1 MVEATNITSLG
12 VFIEGLL
19 SFFSPCIL
27 PLVPLYM
34 AYLSS
39 GAKRIDEDGEVQ
51 YDTSKVILSTIMFVL
66 GISCTFFILGLSI
79 SWLKDY
85 IADYQNII
93 GIIGGTIVIIFS
105 LGQIGLY
112 EINFK
117 SFHLPINLNLEKF
130 SFLKAFFMGFVFS
143 FAWTPCVGPI
153 LTNVLL
159 LAMSQ
164 DVVMGNLFIFL
175 YALGLIIP
183 FLFLG
188 LFTKWGLN
196 FLKNNKHIFKYALK
210 IAGVIMLCFG
220 VYMIYDN
227 SNAIVI
233 ALNNTEEVSENEYLY
248 LNDISLEDQD
258 GNIHSLSEH
267 EGEYVIL
274 NFVATWCKY
283 CKEEIPHFDEFVN
296 ANDINAY
303 YVMSPEVN
311 SGDRQE
317 IIDFYKEQNMQT
329 DVLIDESSYLFR
341 NLGISSFPTLVVI
354 GPDGSYIGYVSGAL
368 QDSQFMEV
376 LNSAISMYE
385 SR

>member
-1 MVEATNITSLG
+1 MVKATNITSLG

-34 AYLSS
+34 AYLSN
-39 GAKRIDEDGEVQ
+39 GAKRIDEKGEVQ
-51 YDTSKVILSTIMFVL
+51 YDTSKVMLSTIMFVL

-105 LGQIGLY
+105 LSQIGLY

-117 SFHLPINLNLEKF
+117 SLHLPINLNIEKF
-130 SFLKAFFMGFVFS
+130 SFIKAFFMDFVFS

-164 DVVMGNLFIFL
+164 DVIVGNLYIFL

-196 FLKNNKHIFKYALK
+196 FLKNNKHIFKYVLK

-220 VYMIYDN
+220 IYMIYDN
-227 SNAIVI
+227 SKAIVT
-233 ALNNTEEVSENEYLY
+233 ALNNTEKVSENEYLY

-267 EGEYVIL
+267 DGEYVIL

-283 CKEEIPHFDEFVN
+283 CKEEIPRFDGFVN
-296 ANDINAY
+296 ANGINAY

-311 SGDRQE
+311 GGDRQE
-317 IIDFYKEQNMQT
+317 IIDFYSEQNMQT
-329 DVLIDESSYLFR
+329 DVLIDESGYLFK
-341 NLGISSFPTLVVI
+341 NLGISSFPTMVVI